1 LFKHPLFTKLAALTA
16 ITVLLLFGLGLI
28 EDVVRDRL
36 RYRSITAQNVAES
49 LAGPQTLMGPMIH
62 SACVESWDE
71 EVGKGDERRMVE
83 RRREFILTAMPEQ
96 LKLTTG
102 AAMEER
108 ARGLHKV
115 NTYNLKANVTAQ
127 WGSLAS
133 LLPQSSM
140 KNSRMHCGAP
150 IVMMAVGDARGI
162 RTTQF
167 TMGSQAL
174 ALKPGT
180 FHPTYSRGLHAVLPE
195 SVRGKADGLT
205 ATLDLELVGTERLA
219 IVPLGGNTEVLMTSS
234 WPHPS
239 FAGRFLPSEREVKKS
254 GFSAQWRLSSLATTA
269 QADIA
274 SGKRICL
281 GADEGSDYAHSGATP
296 GDCADSFSVAF
307 IDPVNPYSLS
317 DRATKY
323 GVLFIALTFVAV
335 GLFELMKKLRV
346 HPVQYL
352 LVGSALC
359 SFFLLLVSLSE
370 HLPFG
375 ISYAVAASACVLLL
389 AYYASHML
397 GGLTRGVPLGAGIAL
412 LYGLLY
418 VLLQL
423 EQTALVVGAI
433 ALFLVLAAVMVLTRK
448 VNWYGRL
455 HERHRHPH
463 HALGPVP
470 GAGPGPDAARQHGP
484 RKGHRAD
491 CRRSGPRAAPPRSVD
506 GGPAVAGPAGLALCQ
521 AAGAGRR
528 LLPRPPRGGPRPR
541 RTCGRRCRFA
551 RPAPGAARPGVAL
564 SGLAVVAPPGVLKV
578 CQGALR
584 RSLGTIFNR
593 NGR

>member
-1 LFKHPLFTKLAALTA
+1 MFKHPLFTKLLALAA
-16 ITVLLLFGLGLI
+16 ITVLLMVGLSMI
-28 EDVVRDRL
+28 ESVVQDRL
-36 RYRSITAQNVAES
+36 RYRSLTAQSVADS
-49 LAGPQTLMGPMIH
+49 LAGPQTLMGPLIH
-62 SACVESWDE
+62 SACVESWDVE
-71 EVGKGDERRMVE
+71 TGKGDERRMVE
-83 RRREFILTAMPEQ
+83 QRREFRLTAMPEQ
-96 LKLTTG
+96 LKLTSG

-115 NTYNLKANVTAQ
+115 NTFNLKTQITAE
-127 WGSLAS
+127 WGTLAS
-133 LLPQSSM
+133 LQPQSTQ

-162 RTTQF
+162 RTARLTL
-167 TMGSQAL
+167 GGQAL

-180 FHPTYSRGLHAVLPE
+180 FHPTYSRGLHAGLPE
-195 SVRGKADGLT
+195 SVRGKTDGLA
-205 ATLDLELVGTERLA
+205 ATLELELVGTERLA
-219 IVPLGGNTEVLMTSS
+219 IVPLGGNTEVQMTSS

-239 FAGRFLPSEREVKKS
+239 FGGRFLPSEREVRS
-254 GFSAQWRLSSLATTA
+254 DGFSAQWRLSSLATTA

-274 SGKRICL
+274 QGSRICI
-281 GADEGSDYAHSGATP
+281 GGYDEAPAEYTPGSATP
-296 GDCADSFSVAF
+296 RDCADSFSVAF

-375 ISYAVAASACVLLL
+375 VSYAVAAAACVLLL

-397 GGLTRGVPLGAGIAL
+397 GGLARGLPLGAGVAL

-423 EQTALVVGAI
+423 EQTALAVGAI
-433 ALFLVLAAVMVLTRK
+433 SLFLVLAAVMVLTRK
-448 VNWYGRL
+448 VNWYGLTQGVTTSGRN
-455 HERHRHPH
+455 
-463 HALGPVP
+463 
-470 GAGPGPDAARQHGP
+470 GAMP
-484 RKGHRAD
+484 
-491 CRRSGPRAAPPRSVD
+491 
-506 GGPAVAGPAGLALCQ
+506 AGPAGS
-521 AAGAGRR
+521 
-528 LLPRPPRGGPRPR
+528 
-541 RTCGRRCRFA
+541 
-551 RPAPGAARPGVAL
+551 APAARTEA
-564 SGLAVVAPPGVLKV
+564 A
-578 CQGALR
+578 
-584 RSLGTIFNR
+584 
-593 NGR
+593 

>member
-1 LFKHPLFTKLAALTA
+1 MFKHPLFTKLAALGA
-16 ITVLLLFGLGLI
+16 VVLLLMVGLSMI
-28 EDVVRDRL
+28 EGVVRDRQ
-36 RYRSITAQNVAES
+36 RYRSLTAQSVADS
-49 LAGPQTLMGPMIH
+49 LAGPQTLMGPLIH

-71 EVGKGDERRMVE
+71 ETGKGDERRMVE
-83 RRREFILTAMPEQ
+83 RRREFRLTAMPEQ
-96 LKLTTG
+96 LKISTG

-115 NTYNLKANVTAQ
+115 NTYTLKAQVAAQ
-127 WGSLAS
+127 WGSLAG
-133 LLPQSSM
+133 LVPQSTL

-162 RTTQF
+162 RTAQF
-167 TMGSQAL
+167 TLGPQAL

-180 FHPTYSRGLHAVLPE
+180 FHPAYSRGLHAVLPE
-195 SVRGKADGLT
+195 SVRGKADGLA

-219 IVPLGGNTEVLMTSS
+219 IVPLGGNTEVLMTSG

-239 FAGRFLPSEREVKKS
+239 FAGRFLPSEREVKKT
-254 GFSAQWRLSSLATTA
+254 GFAATWRLSSLATTA

-274 SGKRICL
+274 EGKPVCAGGLDNDPRSPEY
-281 GADEGSDYAHSGATP
+281 GTGSASQGGP
-296 GDCADSFSVAF
+296 CADSFSVAF
-307 IDPVNPYSLS
+307 VDPVNPYSLS

-375 ISYAVAASACVLLL
+375 TSYAVAASACVLLL

-397 GGLTRGVPLGAGIAL
+397 GGLTRGIPLGAGIAV

-418 VLLQL
+418 LLLQL
-423 EQTALVVGAI
+423 EQTALVVGSI
-433 ALFLVLAAVMVLTRK
+433 ALFLVLAAVMVLTRN
-448 VNWYGRL
+448 VNWYGVSSQGGTPR
-455 HERHRHPH
+455 R
-463 HALGPVP
+463 P
-470 GAGPGPDAARQHGP
+470 GAPAT
-484 RKGHRAD
+484 
-491 CRRSGPRAAPPRSVD
+491 PP
-506 GGPAVAGPAGLALCQ
+506 
-521 AAGAGRR
+521 
-528 LLPRPPRGGPRPR
+528 
-541 RTCGRRCRFA
+541 
-551 RPAPGAARPGVAL
+551 AARPEA
-564 SGLAVVAPPGVLKV
+564 A
-578 CQGALR
+578 
-584 RSLGTIFNR
+584 
-593 NGR
+593 

>member
-1 LFKHPLFTKLAALTA
+1 MLKHPLFTKLAALAA

-36 RYRSITAQNVAES
+36 RYRSITAQSVAES

-62 SACVESWDE
+62 SACVESW
-71 EVGKGDERRMVE
+71 EVETGKGDERRMVE
-83 RRREFILTAMPEQ
+83 QRREFLLTAMPEQ
-96 LKLTTG
+96 LKLSTG

-115 NTYNLKANVTAQ
+115 NTYNLKAHVTAQ
-127 WGSLAS
+127 WGPLTS
-133 LLPQSSM
+133 LLPQTTM
-140 KNSRMHCGAP
+140 KNSRMVCGAP
-150 IVMMAVGDARGI
+150 VVMMAVGDARGI
-162 RTTQF
+162 RTAQLTL
-167 TMGSQAL
+167 GDQAM

-180 FHPTYSRGLHAVLPE
+180 FHPTYSRGLHAMLPE

-205 ATLDLELVGTERLA
+205 ATLDLELVGTERLG

-239 FAGRFLPSEREVKKS
+239 FAGRFLPSEREVKKT

-269 QADIA
+269 QADVA
-274 SGKRICL
+274 SGKRVCL
-281 GADEGSDYAHSGATP
+281 AGAEDGIGNAPGSSP

-375 ISYAVAASACVLLL
+375 ISYAVAATACVLLL

-397 GGLTRGVPLGAGIAL
+397 GSLARGIPLGAGIAL

-448 VNWYGRL
+448 VNWYGLSQNGGTPGRPMPPKPPSTPPTSPMPPTPAAPAVPATPA
-455 HERHRHPH
+455 R
-463 HALGPVP
+463 PVT
-470 GAGPGPDAARQHGP
+470 
-484 RKGHRAD
+484 
-491 CRRSGPRAAPPRSVD
+491 PRAE
-506 GGPAVAGPAGLALCQ
+506 
-521 AAGAGRR
+521 AA
-528 LLPRPPRGGPRPR
+528 
-541 RTCGRRCRFA
+541 
-551 RPAPGAARPGVAL
+551 
-564 SGLAVVAPPGVLKV
+564 
-578 CQGALR
+578 
-584 RSLGTIFNR
+584 
-593 NGR
+593 

>member
-1 LFKHPLFTKLAALTA
+1 
-16 ITVLLLFGLGLI
+16 
-28 EDVVRDRL
+28 
-36 RYRSITAQNVAES
+36 
-49 LAGPQTLMGPMIH
+49 
-62 SACVESWDE
+62 
-71 EVGKGDERRMVE
+71 
-83 RRREFILTAMPEQ
+83 
-96 LKLTTG
+96 
-102 AAMEER
+102 
-108 ARGLHKV
+108 
-115 NTYNLKANVTAQ
+115 
-127 WGSLAS
+127 
-133 LLPQSSM
+133 
-140 KNSRMHCGAP
+140 
-150 IVMMAVGDARGI
+150 
-162 RTTQF
+162 
-167 TMGSQAL
+167 
-174 ALKPGT
+174 
-180 FHPTYSRGLHAVLPE
+180 
-195 SVRGKADGLT
+195 
-205 ATLDLELVGTERLA
+205 
-219 IVPLGGNTEVLMTSS
+219 MTSS

-239 FAGRFLPSEREVKKS
+239 FAGRFLPSEREVKKT

-274 SGKRICL
+274 NGKRICL

-335 GLFELMKKLRV
+335 GLFELMANDPHAPPLRGSLPPEGAAFSSGGGPATKKLRV

-448 VNWYGRL
+448 VNWYGLSQGGTPPR
-455 HERHRHPH
+455 PTMP
-463 HALGPVP
+463 PVQRP
-470 GAGPGPDAARQHGP
+470 
-484 RKGHRAD
+484 
-491 CRRSGPRAAPPRSVD
+491 AAPRTE
-506 GGPAVAGPAGLALCQ
+506 PA
-521 AAGAGRR
+521 
-528 LLPRPPRGGPRPR
+528 
-541 RTCGRRCRFA
+541 
-551 RPAPGAARPGVAL
+551 
-564 SGLAVVAPPGVLKV
+564 
-578 CQGALR
+578 
-584 RSLGTIFNR
+584 
-593 NGR
+593 

>member
-1 LFKHPLFTKLAALTA
+1 MKHPLFAKLAALTA
-16 ITVLLLFGLGLI
+16 VALLLLIGLSLI
-28 EDVVRDRL
+28 EGVVRDRQ
-36 RYRSITAQNVAES
+36 RYRNLTAQSVADS
-49 LAGPQTLMGPMIH
+49 LAGPQTLMGPLIH
-62 SACVESWDE
+62 SACVESWDVE
-71 EVGKGDERRMVE
+71 TGKGDERRMVE
-83 RRREFILTAMPEQ
+83 KRREFLLTAMPEQ
-96 LKLTTG
+96 LKLRSG

-115 NTYNLKANVTAQ
+115 NTFNLKAHVTAQ

-133 LLPQSSM
+133 LQPQSTV
-140 KNSRMHCGAP
+140 KGSRMHCGAP
-150 IVMMAVGDARGI
+150 IVMVAVGDARGI
-162 RTTQF
+162 RTAQLTLDNQQA
-167 TMGSQAL
+167 SQAL
-174 ALKPGT
+174 PLKPGT
-180 FHPTYSRGLHAVLPE
+180 FHPTYSRGLHAALPE
-195 SVRGKADGLT
+195 SVRGQAPGLT
-205 ATLDLELVGTERLA
+205 ATLDLELVGTERLS
-219 IVPLGGNTEVLMTSS
+219 IVPLGGSTEVQMTSG

-239 FAGRFLPSEREVKKS
+239 FGGRFLPSEREVKGD

-274 SGKRICL
+274 EGKRVCVGGPGDGYSD
-281 GADEGSDYAHSGATP
+281 GADDGVRGGATP
-296 GDCADSFSVAF
+296 RDCADSFSVAF

-375 ISYAVAASACVLLL
+375 ASYAVAATACVLLL

-397 GGLTRGVPLGAGIAL
+397 GSLARGIPLGTGIAL

-423 EQTALVVGAI
+423 EQTALAVGAV

-448 VNWYGRL
+448 VNWYGL
-455 HERHRHPH
+455 AQPAAASHRK
-463 HALGPVP
+463 
-470 GAGPGPDAARQHGP
+470 AAE
-484 RKGHRAD
+484 
-491 CRRSGPRAAPPRSVD
+491 AA
-506 GGPAVAGPAGLALCQ
+506 
-521 AAGAGRR
+521 
-528 LLPRPPRGGPRPR
+528 
-541 RTCGRRCRFA
+541 
-551 RPAPGAARPGVAL
+551 
-564 SGLAVVAPPGVLKV
+564 
-578 CQGALR
+578 
-584 RSLGTIFNR
+584 
-593 NGR
+593 

>member
-1 LFKHPLFTKLAALTA
+1 MFKHPLFTKLAALAA
-16 ITVLLLFGLGLI
+16 ITVLLLFGLGMI

-36 RYRSITAQNVAES
+36 RYRSITAQSVAES

-62 SACVESWDE
+62 SACVESW
-71 EVGKGDERRMVE
+71 EVETGKGDERRMVE
-83 RRREFILTAMPEQ
+83 QRREFLLTAMPEQ
-96 LKLTTG
+96 LKLSTG

-115 NTYNLKANVTAQ
+115 NTFNLKAHVTAQ

-133 LLPQSSM
+133 LVPQSSM

-162 RTTQF
+162 RTAQF
-167 TMGSQAL
+167 TLDSQTL

-180 FHPTYSRGLHAVLPE
+180 FHPTYSRGLHAALPE

-219 IVPLGGNTEVLMTSS
+219 FVPLGGNTEVQMTSS

-239 FAGRFLPSEREVKKS
+239 FGGRFLPSEREVKKT
-254 GFSAQWRLSSLATTA
+254 GFAAQWRLSSLATTA

-274 SGKRICL
+274 NGKRICL
-281 GADEGSDYAHSGATP
+281 GGTDDGSHSDYVPGGATP

-397 GGLTRGVPLGAGIAL
+397 GGLARGIPLGGGIAV

-448 VNWYGRL
+448 VNWYGL
-455 HERHRHPH
+455 SQGNTP
-463 HALGPVP
+463 
-470 GAGPGPDAARQHGP
+470 P
-484 RKGHRAD
+484 RR
-491 CRRSGPRAAPPRSVD
+491 PMAPPEV
-506 GGPAVAGPAGLALCQ
+506 
-521 AAGAGRR
+521 
-528 LLPRPPRGGPRPR
+528 RPPAPPA
-541 RTCGRRCRFA
+541 A
-551 RPAPGAARPGVAL
+551 RPATPPTPPV
-564 SGLAVVAPPGVLKV
+564 SAV
-578 CQGALR
+578 
-584 RSLGTIFNR
+584 
-593 NGR
+593 

>member
-1 LFKHPLFTKLAALTA
+1 MFKHPLFTKLVALAA
-16 ITVLLLFGLGLI
+16 ITVLLLIGLGMI

-36 RYRSITAQNVAES
+36 RYRSLTAQSVADS

-62 SACVESWDE
+62 SACVETWDVE
-71 EVGKGDERRMVE
+71 TGKGDERRMVE
-83 RRREFILTAMPEQ
+83 QRREFLLTAMPEQ
-96 LKLTTG
+96 LKLTSG

-108 ARGLHKV
+108 SRGLHKV
-115 NTYNLKANVTAQ
+115 NTFNLKAHITAQ

-133 LLPQSSM
+133 LQPQSTM

-162 RTTQF
+162 RTAQLTL
-167 TMGSQAL
+167 GEQAL
-174 ALKPGT
+174 PLKPGT
-180 FHPTYSRGLHAVLPE
+180 FHPTYSRGLRAALPE

-205 ATLDLELVGTERLA
+205 ATLDLELVGTERIS

-239 FAGRFLPSEREVKKS
+239 FAGRFLPSEREVKPD

-274 SGKRICL
+274 GGSRICV
-281 GADEGSDYAHSGATP
+281 GGYDENAHEYTP
-296 GDCADSFSVAF
+296 GGTTPRDCADSFSVAF
-307 IDPVNPYSLS
+307 VDPVNPYTLS

-375 ISYAVAASACVLLL
+375 ASYAAAATACVLLL
-389 AYYASHML
+389 GYYASHML
-397 GGLTRGVPLGAGIAL
+397 GSLARGIPLGAGVAL

-423 EQTALVVGAI
+423 EQTALAVGAI
-433 ALFLVLAAVMVLTRK
+433 ALFLVLTAVMVLTRK
-448 VNWYGRL
+448 VNWYGLTQGMAPQTPRTPKATTGFSL
-455 HERHRHPH
+455 P
-463 HALGPVP
+463 AVP
-470 GAGPGPDAARQHGP
+470 GHTPN
-484 RKGHRAD
+484 
-491 CRRSGPRAAPPRSVD
+491 APTNTPTKES
-506 GGPAVAGPAGLALCQ
+506 P
-521 AAGAGRR
+521 
-528 LLPRPPRGGPRPR
+528 
-541 RTCGRRCRFA
+541 
-551 RPAPGAARPGVAL
+551 
-564 SGLAVVAPPGVLKV
+564 
-578 CQGALR
+578 
-584 RSLGTIFNR
+584 
-593 NGR
+593 

>member
-1 LFKHPLFTKLAALTA
+1 MFKHPLFTKLAALTA

-36 RYRSITAQNVAES
+36 RYRSITAQSVAES

-162 RTTQF
+162 RTAQF

-180 FHPTYSRGLHAVLPE
+180 FHPTYSRGLHAALPE
-195 SVRGKADGLT
+195 VVRDQPHGLSV
-205 ATLDLELVGTERLA
+205 TLELELVGTERLA
-219 IVPLGGNTEVLMTSS
+219 IVPLGGNTEVQMRSS

-239 FAGRFLPSEREVKKS
+239 FAGRFLPSEREVKAD
-254 GFSAQWRLSSLATTA
+254 GFNARWRLSALATTA
-269 QADIA
+269 QHDIA
-274 SGKRICL
+274 NGKKVCD
-281 GADEGSDYAHSGATP
+281 AASTAGSDHALAATAER
-296 GDCADSFSVAF
+296 DCADSFSVAF
-307 IDPVNPYSLS
+307 IDPVNPYTLS

-375 ISYAVAASACVLLL
+375 VSYAIAATACVLLL

-397 GGLTRGVPLGAGIAL
+397 GSLARGVPLGAGIAL

-433 ALFLVLAAVMVLTRK
+433 ALFMVLTAVMVLTRN
-448 VNWYGRL
+448 VNWYGL
-455 HERHRHPH
+455 AP
-463 HALGPVP
+463 
-470 GAGPGPDAARQHGP
+470 AR
-484 RKGHRAD
+484 
-491 CRRSGPRAAPPRSVD
+491 
-506 GGPAVAGPAGLALCQ
+506 
-521 AAGAGRR
+521 AGATHGTTH
-528 LLPRPPRGGPRPR
+528 PE
-541 RTCGRRCRFA
+541 
-551 RPAPGAARPGVAL
+551 AA
-564 SGLAVVAPPGVLKV
+564 
-578 CQGALR
+578 
-584 RSLGTIFNR
+584 
-593 NGR
+593 